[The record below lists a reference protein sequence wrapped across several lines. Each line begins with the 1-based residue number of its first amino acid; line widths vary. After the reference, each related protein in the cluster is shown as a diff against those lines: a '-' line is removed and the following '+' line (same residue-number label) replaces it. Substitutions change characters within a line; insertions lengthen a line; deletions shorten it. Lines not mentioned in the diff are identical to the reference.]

1 MPTTQPLEFVKNA
14 ISPDQVLAPYVYVF
28 YTAFIIAFIL
38 TPVMRSVAIY
48 YNVIDKP
55 DLVRKLHA
63 QPVAYLGG
71 VAVFMGWLAGLAT
84 TQFIGT
90 HYIMAGIDDRL
101 RIPMWMV
108 AAAFVVMLLGLWDD
122 TKHIRPRAK
131 LVGQIVAAILLLA
144 NGIGTTVTQAFLV
157 NLTARLDTHLGV
169 YTPPEVLHWIV
180 FATSSLFTVGLVMFC
195 CNASNLMDGLDG
207 LCGGVT
213 AIIAAGFI
221 FLAVVVA
228 QHTGVFADAGA
239 LSDFV
244 NREGVRV
251 AIAVAML
258 GGILGFVPYNFN
270 PASIFLGDAGSM
282 FLGFLCALM
291 ILLLGEVHGKWFL
304 AGMVMF
310 ALPVLDTSLA
320 FARRYVA
327 GRPFFSADRHHFH
340 HQLIQRGLSVK
351 QAVLVSYALT
361 TFFVLCGITMVFLR
375 TRYALAFYLVLFGS
389 IVVTAYKMGMVH
401 ERVIVEKPSKMT
413 GDNVATAPTAEISPE
428 GILEIRSEKPLI
440 EMR

>member
-1 MPTTQPLEFVKNA
+1 VTN
-14 ISPDQVLAPYVYVF
+14 
-28 YTAFIIAFIL
+28 
-38 TPVMRSVAIY
+38 PVIGAGRVADECSGPQRS
-48 YNVIDKP
+48 
-55 DLVRKLHA
+55 
-63 QPVAYLGG
+63 GG

-84 TQFIGT
+84 TQFIGA
-90 HYIMAGIDDRL
+90 HYLMAGVDDRL
-101 RIPMWMV
+101 RMPMWMV
-108 AAAFVVMLLGLWDD
+108 AGAFVVMLLGLWDD
-122 TKHIRPRAK
+122 TKHISPRAK
-131 LVGQIVAAILLLA
+131 VIGQIVAAILLLA
-144 NGIGTTVTQAFLV
+144 DGIGTTVTQTFLA
-157 NLTARLDTHLGV
+157 NLTARLDTHLGIYV
-169 YTPPEVLHWIV
+169 PPDVLHWIV
-180 FATSSLFTVGLVMFC
+180 FGTSSMVTVGLVMFC

-213 AIIAAGFI
+213 AIIAAGFL
-221 FLAVVVA
+221 FLAVIVGE
-228 QHTGVFADAGA
+228 HTGVFANAGE

-251 AIAVAML
+251 VIAVAML

-291 ILLLGEVHGKWFL
+291 ILLLGEVHGKWL
-304 AGMVMF
+304 LGGMVMF

-361 TFFVLCGITMVFLR
+361 IFFVLCGITMVYLR

-389 IVVTAYKMGMVH
+389 IVVTAYKMGMIH
-401 ERVIVEKPSKMT
+401 ERVVVETSSKMT
-413 GDNVATAPTAEISPE
+413 AESVAAVPTDEINPE

-440 EMR
+440 DLR